1 MSPRS
6 IIRLR
11 RPTARSSVRPLRLAA
26 LGAIVLGLVL
36 PLAAGRAASDGGFVY
51 RMPTTG
57 VVDNVMAEYIA
68 GGVQK
73 AAADGASAV
82 VIELNTPGGALDAT
96 SRITSTLLEAPV
108 PTIVWVAPSGSRA
121 ASAGTFITLSAAVAL
136 MAEGTNIG
144 AATPVNVDGSDIAG
158 DLGVKVRNDAIAN
171 ITAIAQARDRNVAW
185 AVSTVAKGVSSPAR
199 EAVAV
204 GAVDGIAN
212 TIDEV
217 LEVSSGRTVAVGG
230 RDVTLA
236 LTGDEV
242 RDLEMN
248 PLQGFLHL
256 LSDPN
261 VAFILFT
268 VGFYGLLFEVMS
280 PNMVTGILGALAII
294 LAFIGFGSLP
304 LNVAGLLLVGLGI
317 ILFVLEATVTSHGL
331 LTIGGLVA
339 FALGASALYTTPGPT
354 GAAVDVA
361 LPLIVAMTATT
372 GAMMTVIVVFAIRSR
387 RLAASPG
394 TVGAVAAPP
403 GTVGLVRRPL
413 APLGS
418 VYAEGE
424 EWTARSADG
433 SSIGRGSTVRIVGR
447 EGLTIIVEPVVGET
461 GSPGEPR
468 PEPAAR
474 KGV

>member
-1 MSPRS
+1 MARRTVPRPHGPRPHGP
-6 IIRLR
+6 RLR
-11 RPTARSSVRPLRLAA
+11 PVRIAAICALAA
-26 LGAIVLGLVL
+26 GLLV
-36 PLAAGRAASDGGFVY
+36 PVVGGRAASGPGFVY

-57 VVDNVMAEYIA
+57 IVDNVMAEYIA
-68 GGVQK
+68 GGVRK
-73 AAADGASAV
+73 AADDGASAV

-121 ASAGTFITLSAAVAL
+121 ASAGTFITLSAHVAL

-144 AATPVNVDGSDIAG
+144 AATPVNSDGSDITG

-171 ITAIAQARDRNVAW
+171 ITAIAQARERNVAW
-185 AVSTVAKGVSSPAR
+185 AVSTVAKGVSSPAE
-199 EAVAV
+199 EAVAA

-212 TIDEV
+212 TMDEV
-217 LEVSSGRTVAVGG
+217 LQVSTGRTVSVAG

-236 LTGDEV
+236 LIGAEV

-268 VGFYGLLFEVMS
+268 VGFYGLLFEVMN
-280 PNMVTGILGALAII
+280 PNLVTGILGALAII
-294 LAFIGFGSLP
+294 LSFIGFGSLP
-304 LNVAGLLLVGLGI
+304 LNVAGLLLIGLGI
-317 ILFVLEATVTSHGL
+317 LLFVLEATITSHGL
-331 LTIGGLVA
+331 LTVGGLIA
-339 FALGASALYTTPGPT
+339 FALGASALYTAPGPT
-354 GAAVDVA
+354 GADVA
-361 LPLIVAMTATT
+361 VAVPLIVAMTATT
-372 GAMMTVIVVFAIRSR
+372 AGIMTVIVLFAVRSR

-394 TVGAVAAPP
+394 TVGAVEVPA
-403 GTVGLVRRPL
+403 GTLAEVRRPL
-413 APLGS
+413 SPLGT

-433 SSIGRGSTVRIVGR
+433 SPLGRGTAVRIVER
-447 EGLTIIVEPVVGET
+447 EGLVVVVEPVGGPPGATAESRPGGVG
-461 GSPGEPR
+461 
-468 PEPAAR
+468 
-474 KGV
+474 